1 MNIFSVLTLIG
12 GLAFFLY
19 GMNVMSGSLEKMA
32 GGKLELLL
40 KKMTANPFVSLAL
53 GTIITMAIQSSSA
66 TTVMIVGLV
75 NSGIMDFSQTLH
87 VIFGANIG
95 TTITAWILSL
105 AGIESDAVWMQ
116 MLKPKNFSLIF
127 AMVGVIMTMACKN
140 DRKRSVGAVLVG
152 FAVLIFG
159 MDLMSDAMSP
169 LADSPAFAQLM
180 TKFNQPLV
188 GLAVGTV
195 VTAIIQSSSASVG
208 MLQALSLTGG
218 ISCGMAIPII
228 MGQNIGTCVTAM
240 ISSIGANTQ
249 AKRVAVM
256 HVSINVLGTLIWL
269 PLLTLTNAIFHFAFM
284 NQTVTPFTIAIF
296 HSIFNILTTAILM
309 PFSKYI
315 LKLAVWVVKDKKTA
329 EQSGE
334 LADVPFL
341 DERLLS
347 TPSVAI
353 QECNNATNKML
364 ELAREN
370 IRLAVQQFSHYS
382 DSDQLLVLQTEEEID
397 AFEDRLS
404 TYLVKLSTQAL
415 SQGDSHVISKMLH
428 AVGDFERL
436 GDHAMNLV
444 GVAKEIHDK
453 GLSFTKEAQDELDN
467 LIKAIDEILNMTV
480 KAYKTGDVDLAA
492 RVEPLEEVIDQL
504 TAKMKDR
511 HIKRLQQG
519 VCTIEKGF
527 IFSDLLNNYER
538 ISDHCSNIAV
548 AVIEVEHDTF
558 DAHRYLQSTPCKKE
572 TSRGIN
578 HGWFLSCLYLDK
590 IDEVSHISRQHD
602 NARRSRQLLAPHHT
616 GQQQH
621 THQHRH
627 DGVHREPSGEGDG
640 GDEGGSA
647 QDEEDVEDVA
657 AHDVADGDVGV
668 ALPGGGEGGEQLGQ
682 GSAQR
687 HDGQA
692 DEPFAHAKVPC
703 QRGGGVH
710 RHVTAPHDEHQT
722 NDAEQEELPQRL
734 GRLFFGRR
742 LLVLLGHPEQV
753 AQIEQESGP
762 ERHALPEGDLIACPA
777 EEEQEQGD
785 GDHIG

>member
-195 VTAIIQSSSASVG
+195 VTAVIQSSSASVG

-228 MGQNIGTCVTAM
+228 MGQNIGTCVTAL

-428 AVGDFERL
+428 AIGDFERL
-436 GDHAMNLV
+436 GDHAVNLNK
-444 GVAKEIHDK
+444 VAKEIHDK
-453 GLSFTKEAQDELDN
+453 SLSFTQEAQAELN
-467 LIKAIDEILNMTV
+467 TLLQAIDEILTMTV
-480 KAYKTGDVDLAA
+480 TAYERNDTDLAA

-504 TAKMKDR
+504 IAKMKDQ
-511 HIKRLQQG
+511 HIRRLQQG
-519 VCTIEKGF
+519 ACSIEKGF
-527 IFSDLLNNYER
+527 IFSDILNNCER

-548 AVIEVEHDTF
+548 AVIEVEHDSF
-558 DAHRYLQSTPCKKE
+558 DAHRYLQGVKY
-572 TSRGIN
+572 GN
-578 HGWFLSCLYLDK
+578 HEFNLIFQEY
-590 IDEVSHISRQHD
+590 
-602 NARRSRQLLAPHHT
+602 
-616 GQQQH
+616 
-621 THQHRH
+621 
-627 DGVHREPSGEGDG
+627 
-640 GDEGGSA
+640 
-647 QDEEDVEDVA
+647 A
-657 AHDVADGDVGV
+657 AKYAM
-668 ALPGGGEGGEQLGQ
+668 
-682 GSAQR
+682 
-687 HDGQA
+687 
-692 DEPFAHAKVPC
+692 
-703 QRGGGVH
+703 
-710 RHVTAPHDEHQT
+710 
-722 NDAEQEELPQRL
+722 
-734 GRLFFGRR
+734 
-742 LLVLLGHPEQV
+742 
-753 AQIEQESGP
+753 
-762 ERHALPEGDLIACPA
+762 
-777 EEEQEQGD
+777 
-785 GDHIG
+785 

>member
-195 VTAIIQSSSASVG
+195 VTAVIQSSSASVG

-228 MGQNIGTCVTAM
+228 MGQNIGTCVTAL

-296 HSIFNILTTAILM
+296 HSIFNILTTLVLM
-309 PFSKYI
+309 PFSKYL
-315 LKLAVWVVKDKKTA
+315 LKLAVWVVKEKGTA
-329 EQSGE
+329 VPGE
-334 LADVPFL
+334 ELDAVPFL

-353 QECNNATNKML
+353 QECNSQTCKML

-404 TYLVKLSTQAL
+404 TYLVKLSAQAL
-415 SQGDSHVISKMLH
+415 SQNDSHVISKMLH
-428 AVGDFERL
+428 AIGDFERL
-436 GDHAMNLV
+436 GDHAVNLNK
-444 GVAKEIHDK
+444 VAKEIHDK
-453 GLSFTKEAQDELDN
+453 GLSFTQEAQAELN
-467 LIKAIDEILNMTV
+467 TLLQAIDEILTMTV
-480 KAYKTGDVDLAA
+480 TAYERNDTDLAA

-504 TAKMKDR
+504 IAKMKDQ
-511 HIKRLQQG
+511 HIRRLQQG
-519 VCTIEKGF
+519 ACSIEKGF
-527 IFSDLLNNYER
+527 IFSDILNNCER

-548 AVIEVEHDTF
+548 AVIEVEHDSF
-558 DAHRYLQSTPCKKE
+558 DAHRYLQGVKY
-572 TSRGIN
+572 GN
-578 HGWFLSCLYLDK
+578 HEFNLIFQEY
-590 IDEVSHISRQHD
+590 
-602 NARRSRQLLAPHHT
+602 
-616 GQQQH
+616 
-621 THQHRH
+621 
-627 DGVHREPSGEGDG
+627 
-640 GDEGGSA
+640 
-647 QDEEDVEDVA
+647 A
-657 AHDVADGDVGV
+657 AKYAM
-668 ALPGGGEGGEQLGQ
+668 
-682 GSAQR
+682 
-687 HDGQA
+687 
-692 DEPFAHAKVPC
+692 
-703 QRGGGVH
+703 
-710 RHVTAPHDEHQT
+710 
-722 NDAEQEELPQRL
+722 
-734 GRLFFGRR
+734 
-742 LLVLLGHPEQV
+742 
-753 AQIEQESGP
+753 
-762 ERHALPEGDLIACPA
+762 
-777 EEEQEQGD
+777 
-785 GDHIG
+785 

>member
-334 LADVPFL
+334 LADVPLL

-436 GDHAMNLV
+436 GDHAVNLV

-558 DAHRYLQSTPCKKE
+558 DAHRYLQGVKYGNHEFNMIFKE
-572 TSRGIN
+572 
-578 HGWFLSCLYLDK
+578 Y
-590 IDEVSHISRQHD
+590 
-602 NARRSRQLLAPHHT
+602 
-616 GQQQH
+616 
-621 THQHRH
+621 
-627 DGVHREPSGEGDG
+627 
-640 GDEGGSA
+640 
-647 QDEEDVEDVA
+647 A
-657 AHDVADGDVGV
+657 AKY
-668 ALPGGGEGGEQLGQ
+668 PM
-682 GSAQR
+682 
-687 HDGQA
+687 
-692 DEPFAHAKVPC
+692 
-703 QRGGGVH
+703 
-710 RHVTAPHDEHQT
+710 
-722 NDAEQEELPQRL
+722 
-734 GRLFFGRR
+734 
-742 LLVLLGHPEQV
+742 
-753 AQIEQESGP
+753 
-762 ERHALPEGDLIACPA
+762 
-777 EEEQEQGD
+777 
-785 GDHIG
+785 

>member
-1 MNIFSVLTLIG
+1 MDIFSVFTLCG

-19 GMNVMSGSLEKMA
+19 GMTVMSKSLEKMA

-436 GDHAMNLV
+436 GDHAVNLV

-558 DAHRYLQSTPCKKE
+558 DAHRYLQGVKYGNHEFNMIFKE
-572 TSRGIN
+572 
-578 HGWFLSCLYLDK
+578 Y
-590 IDEVSHISRQHD
+590 
-602 NARRSRQLLAPHHT
+602 
-616 GQQQH
+616 
-621 THQHRH
+621 
-627 DGVHREPSGEGDG
+627 
-640 GDEGGSA
+640 
-647 QDEEDVEDVA
+647 A
-657 AHDVADGDVGV
+657 AKY
-668 ALPGGGEGGEQLGQ
+668 PM
-682 GSAQR
+682 
-687 HDGQA
+687 
-692 DEPFAHAKVPC
+692 
-703 QRGGGVH
+703 
-710 RHVTAPHDEHQT
+710 
-722 NDAEQEELPQRL
+722 
-734 GRLFFGRR
+734 
-742 LLVLLGHPEQV
+742 
-753 AQIEQESGP
+753 
-762 ERHALPEGDLIACPA
+762 
-777 EEEQEQGD
+777 
-785 GDHIG
+785 

>member
-195 VTAIIQSSSASVG
+195 VTAVIQSSSASVG

-436 GDHAMNLV
+436 GDHAVNLV

-527 IFSDLLNNYER
+527 IFSDLLTNYER

-558 DAHRYLQSTPCKKE
+558 DAHRYLQGVKYGNHEFNMIFKE
-572 TSRGIN
+572 
-578 HGWFLSCLYLDK
+578 Y
-590 IDEVSHISRQHD
+590 
-602 NARRSRQLLAPHHT
+602 
-616 GQQQH
+616 
-621 THQHRH
+621 
-627 DGVHREPSGEGDG
+627 
-640 GDEGGSA
+640 
-647 QDEEDVEDVA
+647 A
-657 AHDVADGDVGV
+657 AKY
-668 ALPGGGEGGEQLGQ
+668 PM
-682 GSAQR
+682 
-687 HDGQA
+687 
-692 DEPFAHAKVPC
+692 
-703 QRGGGVH
+703 
-710 RHVTAPHDEHQT
+710 
-722 NDAEQEELPQRL
+722 
-734 GRLFFGRR
+734 
-742 LLVLLGHPEQV
+742 
-753 AQIEQESGP
+753 
-762 ERHALPEGDLIACPA
+762 
-777 EEEQEQGD
+777 
-785 GDHIG
+785 

>member
-1 MNIFSVLTLIG
+1 MNIFSVITLIG
-12 GLAFFLY
+12 GLAFFLF

-40 KKMTANPFVSLAL
+40 KKMTANPLISLVMGAVI
-53 GTIITMAIQSSSA
+53 TIAIQSSSA
-66 TTVMIVGLV
+66 TTVMMVGLV

-87 VIFGANIG
+87 IIFGANIG
-95 TTITAWILSL
+95 TTLTSWILSL
-105 AGIESDAVWMQ
+105 SGIESDAVWMQ
-116 MLKPKNFSLIF
+116 MLKPENFSLVF
-127 AMVGVIMTMACKN
+127 AMVGVIMTMLCKS
-140 DRKRSVGAVLVG
+140 DKKQSIGTVLVG

-159 MDLMSDAMSP
+159 MNLMTDAVSP

-180 TKFNQPLV
+180 TKFNQPLI

-195 VTAIIQSSSASVG
+195 VTGIIQSSAASVG
-208 MLQALSLTGG
+208 MLQALSLTGS
-218 ISCGMAIPII
+218 ISYAMAIPII
-228 MGQNIGTCVTAM
+228 MGQNIGTCVTAL

-256 HVSINVLGTLIWL
+256 HISVNVLGTIIWL
-269 PLLTLTNAIFHFAFM
+269 PLLTLTNAIFDFAFM
-284 NQTVTPFTIAIF
+284 DLPVTPVTIAML
-296 HSIFNILTTAILM
+296 HSIFNILTTMVLM
-309 PFSKYI
+309 PFSKYL
-315 LKLAVWVVKDKKTA
+315 LKLAKWVAKDKEDA
-329 EQSGE
+329 AQSGG
-334 LADVPFL
+334 LAAVPFL

-353 QECNNATNKML
+353 QECNNETNKML

-436 GDHAMNLV
+436 GDHAVNLV

-467 LIKAIDEILNMTV
+467 LIKAIDEILDMTV
-480 KAYKTGDVDLAA
+480 KAYETGDVDLAA

-527 IFSDLLNNYER
+527 IFSDLLTNYER

-558 DAHRYLQSTPCKKE
+558 DAHRYLQGVKYGNHEFNMIFKE
-572 TSRGIN
+572 
-578 HGWFLSCLYLDK
+578 Y
-590 IDEVSHISRQHD
+590 
-602 NARRSRQLLAPHHT
+602 A
-616 GQQQH
+616 
-621 THQHRH
+621 
-627 DGVHREPSGEGDG
+627 
-640 GDEGGSA
+640 A
-647 QDEEDVEDVA
+647 QY
-657 AHDVADGDVGV
+657 
-668 ALPGGGEGGEQLGQ
+668 PM
-682 GSAQR
+682 
-687 HDGQA
+687 
-692 DEPFAHAKVPC
+692 
-703 QRGGGVH
+703 
-710 RHVTAPHDEHQT
+710 
-722 NDAEQEELPQRL
+722 
-734 GRLFFGRR
+734 
-742 LLVLLGHPEQV
+742 
-753 AQIEQESGP
+753 
-762 ERHALPEGDLIACPA
+762 
-777 EEEQEQGD
+777 
-785 GDHIG
+785 

>member
-40 KKMTANPFVSLAL
+40 KKMTANPLISLAL

-116 MLKPKNFSLIF
+116 MLKPKNFSLVF
-127 AMVGVIMTMACKN
+127 AMVGVIMTMACKS

-159 MDLMSDAMSP
+159 MDLMSTAMSP

-228 MGQNIGTCVTAM
+228 MGQNIGTCVTAL

-256 HVSINVLGTLIWL
+256 HVSINVLGTIIWL

-329 EQSGE
+329 AQSGE
-334 LADVPFL
+334 MPDVPFL

-353 QECNNATNKML
+353 QECNNETNKML
-364 ELAREN
+364 DLAREN

-404 TYLVKLSTQAL
+404 TYLVKLSAQAL
-415 SQGDSHVISKMLH
+415 SQDDSHVISKMLH

-436 GDHAMNLV
+436 GDHAVNLV

-453 GLSFTKEAQDELDN
+453 GLSFTQEAQDELDN
-467 LIKAIDEILNMTV
+467 LVKAIDEILNMTV
-480 KAYKTGDVDLAA
+480 KAYETNDMDLAA

-558 DAHRYLQSTPCKKE
+558 DAHRYLQGVKYGNHEFNMIFKE
-572 TSRGIN
+572 
-578 HGWFLSCLYLDK
+578 Y
-590 IDEVSHISRQHD
+590 
-602 NARRSRQLLAPHHT
+602 
-616 GQQQH
+616 
-621 THQHRH
+621 
-627 DGVHREPSGEGDG
+627 
-640 GDEGGSA
+640 
-647 QDEEDVEDVA
+647 A
-657 AHDVADGDVGV
+657 AKY
-668 ALPGGGEGGEQLGQ
+668 PM
-682 GSAQR
+682 
-687 HDGQA
+687 
-692 DEPFAHAKVPC
+692 
-703 QRGGGVH
+703 
-710 RHVTAPHDEHQT
+710 
-722 NDAEQEELPQRL
+722 
-734 GRLFFGRR
+734 
-742 LLVLLGHPEQV
+742 
-753 AQIEQESGP
+753 
-762 ERHALPEGDLIACPA
+762 
-777 EEEQEQGD
+777 
-785 GDHIG
+785 

>member
-195 VTAIIQSSSASVG
+195 VTAVIQSSSASVG

-228 MGQNIGTCVTAM
+228 MGQNIGTCVTAL

-296 HSIFNILTTAILM
+296 HSIFNILTTLVLM
-309 PFSKYI
+309 PFSKYL
-315 LKLAVWVVKDKKTA
+315 LKLAVWVVKEKGTA
-329 EQSGE
+329 VPGE
-334 LADVPFL
+334 ELDAVPFL

-353 QECNNATNKML
+353 QECNSQTCKML

-404 TYLVKLSTQAL
+404 TYLVKLSAQAL
-415 SQGDSHVISKMLH
+415 SQNDSHVISKMLH
-428 AVGDFERL
+428 AIGDFERL
-436 GDHAMNLV
+436 GDHAVNLNK
-444 GVAKEIHDK
+444 VAKEIHDK
-453 GLSFTKEAQDELDN
+453 SLSFTQEAQAELN
-467 LIKAIDEILNMTV
+467 TLLQAIDEILTMTV
-480 KAYKTGDVDLAA
+480 TAYERNDTDLAA

-504 TAKMKDR
+504 IAKMKDQ
-511 HIKRLQQG
+511 HIRRLQQG
-519 VCTIEKGF
+519 ACSIEKGF
-527 IFSDLLNNYER
+527 IFSDILNNCER

-548 AVIEVEHDTF
+548 AVIEVEHDSF
-558 DAHRYLQSTPCKKE
+558 DAHRYLQGVKY
-572 TSRGIN
+572 GN
-578 HGWFLSCLYLDK
+578 HEFNLIFQEY
-590 IDEVSHISRQHD
+590 
-602 NARRSRQLLAPHHT
+602 
-616 GQQQH
+616 
-621 THQHRH
+621 
-627 DGVHREPSGEGDG
+627 
-640 GDEGGSA
+640 
-647 QDEEDVEDVA
+647 A
-657 AHDVADGDVGV
+657 AKYAV
-668 ALPGGGEGGEQLGQ
+668 
-682 GSAQR
+682 
-687 HDGQA
+687 
-692 DEPFAHAKVPC
+692 
-703 QRGGGVH
+703 
-710 RHVTAPHDEHQT
+710 
-722 NDAEQEELPQRL
+722 
-734 GRLFFGRR
+734 
-742 LLVLLGHPEQV
+742 
-753 AQIEQESGP
+753 
-762 ERHALPEGDLIACPA
+762 
-777 EEEQEQGD
+777 
-785 GDHIG
+785 

>member
-353 QECNNATNKML
+353 QECNNETNKML

-404 TYLVKLSTQAL
+404 TYLVKLSAQAL

-436 GDHAMNLV
+436 GDHAVNLV

-480 KAYKTGDVDLAA
+480 KAYETGDVDLAA

-519 VCTIEKGF
+519 VCTIAKGF

-558 DAHRYLQSTPCKKE
+558 DAHRYLQGVKYGNHEFNMIFKE
-572 TSRGIN
+572 
-578 HGWFLSCLYLDK
+578 Y
-590 IDEVSHISRQHD
+590 
-602 NARRSRQLLAPHHT
+602 
-616 GQQQH
+616 
-621 THQHRH
+621 
-627 DGVHREPSGEGDG
+627 
-640 GDEGGSA
+640 
-647 QDEEDVEDVA
+647 A
-657 AHDVADGDVGV
+657 AKYPV
-668 ALPGGGEGGEQLGQ
+668 
-682 GSAQR
+682 
-687 HDGQA
+687 
-692 DEPFAHAKVPC
+692 
-703 QRGGGVH
+703 
-710 RHVTAPHDEHQT
+710 
-722 NDAEQEELPQRL
+722 
-734 GRLFFGRR
+734 
-742 LLVLLGHPEQV
+742 
-753 AQIEQESGP
+753 
-762 ERHALPEGDLIACPA
+762 
-777 EEEQEQGD
+777 
-785 GDHIG
+785 

>member
-195 VTAIIQSSSASVG
+195 VTAVIQSSSASVG

-228 MGQNIGTCVTAM
+228 MGQNIGTCVTAL

-353 QECNNATNKML
+353 QECNSQTCKML

-428 AVGDFERL
+428 AIGDFERL
-436 GDHAMNLV
+436 GDHAVNLNK
-444 GVAKEIHDK
+444 VAKEIHDK
-453 GLSFTKEAQDELDN
+453 SLSFTQEAQAELN
-467 LIKAIDEILNMTV
+467 TLLQAIDEILTMTV
-480 KAYKTGDVDLAA
+480 TAYERNDTDLAA

-504 TAKMKDR
+504 IAKMKDQ
-511 HIKRLQQG
+511 HIRRLQQG
-519 VCTIEKGF
+519 ACSIEKGF
-527 IFSDLLNNYER
+527 IFSDILNNCER

-548 AVIEVEHDTF
+548 AVIEVEHDSF
-558 DAHRYLQSTPCKKE
+558 DAHRYLQGVKY
-572 TSRGIN
+572 GN
-578 HGWFLSCLYLDK
+578 HEFNLIFQEY
-590 IDEVSHISRQHD
+590 
-602 NARRSRQLLAPHHT
+602 
-616 GQQQH
+616 
-621 THQHRH
+621 
-627 DGVHREPSGEGDG
+627 
-640 GDEGGSA
+640 
-647 QDEEDVEDVA
+647 A
-657 AHDVADGDVGV
+657 AKYAM
-668 ALPGGGEGGEQLGQ
+668 
-682 GSAQR
+682 
-687 HDGQA
+687 
-692 DEPFAHAKVPC
+692 
-703 QRGGGVH
+703 
-710 RHVTAPHDEHQT
+710 
-722 NDAEQEELPQRL
+722 
-734 GRLFFGRR
+734 
-742 LLVLLGHPEQV
+742 
-753 AQIEQESGP
+753 
-762 ERHALPEGDLIACPA
+762 
-777 EEEQEQGD
+777 
-785 GDHIG
+785 

>member
-228 MGQNIGTCVTAM
+228 MGQNIGTCVTAL

-249 AKRVAVM
+249 AKRVAVI

-315 LKLAVWVVKDKKTA
+315 LKLAVWVVKDKHTA

-334 LADVPFL
+334 LANVPFL

-397 AFEDRLS
+397 TFEDRLS

-436 GDHAMNLV
+436 GDHAVNLV

-467 LIKAIDEILNMTV
+467 LIKAIDEILDMTV
-480 KAYKTGDVDLAA
+480 KAYETGDVDLAA

-558 DAHRYLQSTPCKKE
+558 DAHRYLQGVKYGNHEFNMIFKE
-572 TSRGIN
+572 
-578 HGWFLSCLYLDK
+578 Y
-590 IDEVSHISRQHD
+590 
-602 NARRSRQLLAPHHT
+602 
-616 GQQQH
+616 
-621 THQHRH
+621 
-627 DGVHREPSGEGDG
+627 
-640 GDEGGSA
+640 
-647 QDEEDVEDVA
+647 A
-657 AHDVADGDVGV
+657 AKYPV
-668 ALPGGGEGGEQLGQ
+668 
-682 GSAQR
+682 
-687 HDGQA
+687 
-692 DEPFAHAKVPC
+692 
-703 QRGGGVH
+703 
-710 RHVTAPHDEHQT
+710 
-722 NDAEQEELPQRL
+722 
-734 GRLFFGRR
+734 
-742 LLVLLGHPEQV
+742 
-753 AQIEQESGP
+753 
-762 ERHALPEGDLIACPA
+762 
-777 EEEQEQGD
+777 
-785 GDHIG
+785 

>member
-228 MGQNIGTCVTAM
+228 MGQNIGTCVTAL

-334 LADVPFL
+334 LTDVPFL

-404 TYLVKLSTQAL
+404 TYSSQAL
-415 SQGDSHVISKMLH
+415 HSGSVPGRLPRHLQDAPRRGRLRAPGRPRCEPGGRGQGDPRQGPVLH
-428 AVGDFERL
+428 
-436 GDHAMNLV
+436 
-444 GVAKEIHDK
+444 
-453 GLSFTKEAQDELDN
+453 
-467 LIKAIDEILNMTV
+467 
-480 KAYKTGDVDLAA
+480 
-492 RVEPLEEVIDQL
+492 
-504 TAKMKDR
+504 
-511 HIKRLQQG
+511 
-519 VCTIEKGF
+519 
-527 IFSDLLNNYER
+527 
-538 ISDHCSNIAV
+538 
-548 AVIEVEHDTF
+548 
-558 DAHRYLQSTPCKKE
+558 
-572 TSRGIN
+572 
-578 HGWFLSCLYLDK
+578 
-590 IDEVSHISRQHD
+590 
-602 NARRSRQLLAPHHT
+602 
-616 GQQQH
+616 
-621 THQHRH
+621 
-627 DGVHREPSGEGDG
+627 
-640 GDEGGSA
+640 
-647 QDEEDVEDVA
+647 
-657 AHDVADGDVGV
+657 
-668 ALPGGGEGGEQLGQ
+668 
-682 GSAQR
+682 
-687 HDGQA
+687 
-692 DEPFAHAKVPC
+692 
-703 QRGGGVH
+703 QRG
-710 RHVTAPHDEHQT
+710 T
-722 NDAEQEELPQRL
+722 
-734 GRLFFGRR
+734 GRAG
-742 LLVLLGHPEQV
+742 
-753 AQIEQESGP
+753 
-762 ERHALPEGDLIACPA
+762 
-777 EEEQEQGD
+777 
-785 GDHIG
+785 

>member
-527 IFSDLLNNYER
+527 IFSDLLTNYER

-558 DAHRYLQSTPCKKE
+558 DAHRYLQGVKYGNHEFNMIFKE
-572 TSRGIN
+572 
-578 HGWFLSCLYLDK
+578 Y
-590 IDEVSHISRQHD
+590 
-602 NARRSRQLLAPHHT
+602 
-616 GQQQH
+616 
-621 THQHRH
+621 
-627 DGVHREPSGEGDG
+627 
-640 GDEGGSA
+640 
-647 QDEEDVEDVA
+647 A
-657 AHDVADGDVGV
+657 AKY
-668 ALPGGGEGGEQLGQ
+668 PM
-682 GSAQR
+682 
-687 HDGQA
+687 
-692 DEPFAHAKVPC
+692 
-703 QRGGGVH
+703 
-710 RHVTAPHDEHQT
+710 
-722 NDAEQEELPQRL
+722 
-734 GRLFFGRR
+734 
-742 LLVLLGHPEQV
+742 
-753 AQIEQESGP
+753 
-762 ERHALPEGDLIACPA
+762 
-777 EEEQEQGD
+777 
-785 GDHIG
+785 

>member
-195 VTAIIQSSSASVG
+195 VTAVIQSSSASVG

-334 LADVPFL
+334 LTDVPFL

-397 AFEDRLS
+397 DFEDRLS

-436 GDHAMNLV
+436 GDHAVNLV

-492 RVEPLEEVIDQL
+492 RVEPLEEVIDKL

-558 DAHRYLQSTPCKKE
+558 DAHRYLQGVKYGNHEFNMIFKE
-572 TSRGIN
+572 
-578 HGWFLSCLYLDK
+578 Y
-590 IDEVSHISRQHD
+590 
-602 NARRSRQLLAPHHT
+602 
-616 GQQQH
+616 
-621 THQHRH
+621 
-627 DGVHREPSGEGDG
+627 
-640 GDEGGSA
+640 
-647 QDEEDVEDVA
+647 A
-657 AHDVADGDVGV
+657 AKY
-668 ALPGGGEGGEQLGQ
+668 PM
-682 GSAQR
+682 
-687 HDGQA
+687 
-692 DEPFAHAKVPC
+692 
-703 QRGGGVH
+703 
-710 RHVTAPHDEHQT
+710 
-722 NDAEQEELPQRL
+722 
-734 GRLFFGRR
+734 
-742 LLVLLGHPEQV
+742 
-753 AQIEQESGP
+753 
-762 ERHALPEGDLIACPA
+762 
-777 EEEQEQGD
+777 
-785 GDHIG
+785 